1 MPGAN
6 NFQVFDEDYT
16 NIMSDVDYT
25 ASTTR
30 QEGVVSGPA
39 VSILHNK
46 MYRQTSVMVA
56 ALAGAMAAKE
66 INMLDSSLANLITS
80 LGNLQIGSEVDA
92 KISNAIVALG
102 ISTFI
107 MTSLFPSVDAS
118 ESLTALGISPFIKTL
133 LDDTTAA
140 SAKATLGIS
149 AFAQTLLDDTTAA
162 SARTTLGLVT
172 NPFGAWGA
180 VGNNTVYY
188 AATDGFVLA
197 YNSAAEVSGY
207 DLRGYSDGGNP
218 PGTVRSICVGYNAY
232 TSTTGYYSI
241 AFPVRKSDYWK
252 VTGCGPVYWLPVG
265 S

>member
-1 MPGAN
+1 MAGAN

-16 NIMSDVDYT
+16 NIMSDIDYT

-30 QEGVVSGPA
+30 QEGVISGPA

-140 SAKATLGIS
+140 SA
-149 AFAQTLLDDTTAA
+149 
-162 SARTTLGLVT
+162 RTTLGLVT
-172 NPFGAWGA
+172 NPFGAWGT
-180 VGNNTVYY
+180 VGDNTVYY
-188 AATDGFVLA
+188 AVTDGFVLG
-197 YNSAAEVSGY
+197 YNEVAGASGY

-218 PGTVRSICVGYNAY
+218 PGTLRSICTGYNAY
-232 TSTTGYYSI
+232 TSTNGYYSI
-241 AFPVRKSDYWK
+241 AFPVRKGDYWK
-252 VTGCGPVYWLPVG
+252 VTDCVPVYWLPVG